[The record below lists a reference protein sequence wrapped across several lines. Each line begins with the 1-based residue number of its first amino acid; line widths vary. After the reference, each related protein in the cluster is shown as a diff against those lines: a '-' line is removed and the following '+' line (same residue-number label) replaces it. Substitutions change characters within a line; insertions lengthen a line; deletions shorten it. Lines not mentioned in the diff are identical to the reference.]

1 MSDTVK
7 LHPDLR
13 KKVDLLFKYLS
24 GNGDQIYKYSF
35 GAIRNYMEEYG
46 DEFSSNEFVVPT
58 NNWLD
63 NIMEELFKTYYPDYI
78 SDYAG
83 NEQDEYYFVKFKIR
97 PHTKQIQVGVD
108 WAEQTSEEYNSSVA
122 FKDDSS
128 IPEFMNGINC
138 DELRIGFNGSG
149 DDGYI
154 DGYGLNENGNQ
165 HQLTDSIEGEIYRAL
180 SREFG
185 GWENNQGAS
194 GNMLIDINDESIK
207 INIEYYDQNY
217 EDSGFE
223 LNIIE

>member
-13 KKVDLLFKYLS
+13 KKVDLLFKYLGS
-24 GNGDQIYKYSF
+24 QGDKVYNYSF
-35 GAIRNYMEEYG
+35 GAIRSYMEEYG
-46 DEFSSNEFVVPT
+46 DGFVSDSIDLPT
-58 NNWLD
+58 TKWLD
-63 NIMEELFKTYYPDYI
+63 KIMEELFKTYYSEYI

-83 NEQDEYYFVKFKIR
+83 NEADEYYLVKFKIR
-97 PHTKQIQVGVD
+97 PHTKQILVGVD
-108 WAEQTSEEYNSSVA
+108 WAEETSEGYSSSVA

-138 DELRIGFNGSG
+138 NKLRIGFNGSG

-154 DGYGLNENGNQ
+154 DGYGEDENGNQ
-165 HQLTDSIEGEIYRAL
+165 HQLNSSVEEEIYRGL

-194 GNMLIDINDESIK
+194 GNMLLDINDEAIK
-207 INIEYYDQNY
+207 IDIEYYDQNY

-223 LNIIE
+223 LYIVE

>member
-7 LHPDLR
+7 LHPDLK

-24 GNGDQIYKYSF
+24 GHGDQIYNYSF
-35 GAIRNYMEEYG
+35 GAIRSYMEEYG
-46 DEFSSNEFVVPT
+46 DEFSSNEFDIPT

-63 NIMEELFKTYYPDYI
+63 NVMEELFKTYYPKYI

-108 WAEQTSEEYNSSVA
+108 WAETRGENYDSSVE
-122 FKDDSS
+122 FKDDSP
-128 IPEFMNGINC
+128 IPEFMNGINSN
-138 DELRIGFNGSG
+138 ELIIQFQGGG
-149 DDGYI
+149 DDGYVE
-154 DGYGLNENGNQ
+154 DNGVNEKSET
-165 HQLTDSIEGEIYRAL
+165 HQLSNNVETEIIRAL
-180 SREFG
+180 NGEFG
-185 GWENNQGAS
+185 GWENNSGAS
-194 GNMLIDINDESIK
+194 GTIMINMDDEEIQ
-207 INIEYYDQNY
+207 INIEYYDQEY